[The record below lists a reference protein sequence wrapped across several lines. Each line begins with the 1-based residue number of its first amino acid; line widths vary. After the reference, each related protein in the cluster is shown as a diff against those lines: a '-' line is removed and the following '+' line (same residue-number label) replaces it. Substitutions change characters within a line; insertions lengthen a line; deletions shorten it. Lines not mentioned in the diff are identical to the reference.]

1 MAFRVTRSAIIGN
14 LATAIGL
21 LASSRIDV
29 VQIIDQQSM
38 EQVFASAR
46 PMRAEVREYSRGM
59 KYPIETG
66 AILTDNIISEPTEI
80 RMDLFIPAAAYATV
94 YPQIRSA
101 RLNGIFFVIQTRTGT
116 YKNMYIEEMP
126 HDETADMFSAVVMHI
141 KFLEAIQVGA
151 NAVGSTQVLD
161 NFSPSAPADVFT
173 INNGLI
179 SGLAAGSSIL
189 SYFHAASVVGL

>member
-1 MAFRVTRSAIIGN
+1 MATFTPSSIIGN
-14 LATAIGL
+14 LSTAIGL
-21 LASSRIDV
+21 LSSRRIDV

-38 EQVFASAR
+38 RQTFAAAR

-66 AILTDNIISEPTEI
+66 AILTDNIIAEPTEI
-80 RMDLFIPAAAYATV
+80 RMDLFIPAAAYSTV

-101 RLNGIFFVIQTRTGT
+101 RLNGVYFVVQTRTGT

-126 HDETADMFSAVVMHI
+126 HDENVDMFSAVTMHI

-151 NAVGSTQVLD
+151 TATGSTQVLD
-161 NFSPSAPADVFT
+161 NFSPAPAQDFLT